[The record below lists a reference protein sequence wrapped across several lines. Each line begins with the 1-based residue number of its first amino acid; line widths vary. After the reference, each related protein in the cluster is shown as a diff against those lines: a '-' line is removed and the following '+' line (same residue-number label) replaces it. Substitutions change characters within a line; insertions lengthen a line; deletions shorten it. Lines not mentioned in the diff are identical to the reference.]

1 MFNLEQAIADWRRKF
16 KAEGLK
22 ISVVLDELES
32 HLRDEVDALLQ
43 TGINEQQAFE
53 AAVAR
58 IGDVQT
64 LKGEFAREQRL
75 KTAILVAA
83 MGAYVLVTAVP
94 VLFKL
99 GSFADV
105 TSGQQ
110 RWALAAVVV
119 TVIGFFA
126 GRFVGWL
133 LPEVSKRVRLIIT
146 AVGILLLSVW
156 LAMFYHHAMTR
167 AEWDMSQLVVA
178 LLWAMSP
185 IPLFSILIG
194 MEEAATG
201 RTNKTHV

>member
-1 MFNLEQAIADWRRKF
+1 MFNLEQGIADWRRKF

-83 MGAYVLVTAVP
+83 MGAYVLVTSVP

-126 GRFVGWL
+126 GRFVGRL

-156 LAMFYHHAMTR
+156 LTMFYHHAMTR

-194 MEEAATG
+194 MEEAAAN
-201 RTNKTHV
+201 RTSKTHV